1 MSNIEGNA
9 FRFLLQEGNQPFLSS
24 RCYIEADPKIQNRKQ
39 WVLHLDRPEGAPW
52 VFEIDD
58 IKAWM
63 LHGKPVRQ
71 IIYDRSDPKTPFRD
85 LDRDAIFREYL
96 RHLFERI
103 PAEYRNRRKYALMP
117 SISDDESRA
126 RYREAVEAAIPEVT
140 VLPEPEMVAE
150 YFRLLERS
158 LELEPGRNNVVLVVD
173 TGAST
178 ANMTLIVTRRD
189 RTIVD
194 VDATGAQRDLR
205 LRALRGDSAGNAGHW
220 VDLRLAKLLGAEQPD
235 AAFLR
240 TIEQAK
246 VEVSLNKAESA
257 PIASPA
263 GALLGTIDRDL
274 LESVTAELW
283 GELQPLFERLCE
295 RLYENQT
302 SSEDAKRKS
311 EERRSSLNVN
321 GPGDAHRLIDTVLLA
336 GGTSLLP
343 GFEENMLA
351 SIFPDGHRPKV
362 LRVGDAFPIVA
373 AVGGLAHVLHNYR
386 PSRLREPREADSE
399 IFTAPLEATLPYPVL
414 LGIKDAQQREQY
426 VTLLDPSDPFIDD
439 GGKRPIEELPLL
451 AVGAQPKTRL
461 LPGSGAT
468 VDARRGRQFKPI
480 LVKQSPGKMDFEWD
494 PLRQRAAVSSSQ
506 VERTSHLWIEVRKLV
521 GRDEPA
527 LAPYEGVLLPDA
539 LAVDGAEDI
548 ILDLGMSKIV
558 AVTADRGW
566 ISTDELERIVR
577 GERPAEPLVIAAP
590 EPKTALELR
599 PDIPIAQQEGEE
611 LLVSITGSAHLDDT
625 STEEVEQ
632 ETTAEESPARTP
644 LVSLM
649 QVAEETIARSGWGA
663 RVPEIEFAQALTTL
677 RDGIHAKAPQLSFDD
692 IVVALLGLAV
702 RPIVLLAGPP
712 GCGKS
717 SLVRFIA
724 QVLGKRRG
732 ESFHDIAVQAHW
744 TDDTILF
751 GNDGML
757 RALLGQDDA
766 AHLVLLDEFN
776 LTRPEY
782 YLSRLFHALDSG
794 SGAISLDQRIA
805 SCRVLGTLNIDES
818 SRVPSPKVV
827 DRCFLLELP
836 QIAWNADGSPLLSDL
851 GGLAPLPALPEVSL
865 NGASTDERINTV
877 LHALHNAVQAHDL
890 RHDILPSRRVLSD
903 IKALLSLHHS
913 LDLQARE
920 LLDRGELVDRLIASR
935 ILVKLSGAFDQIGPA
950 LEALGNAVEGLEELP
965 RTRRRI
971 NLARQQ
977 ARLGFVSPWQ

>member
-1 MSNIEGNA
+1 MSKIEGNA
-9 FRFLLQEGNQPFLSS
+9 FRFLLQEGDRPFLPS

-39 WVLHLDRPEGAPW
+39 WILHLDRPEGAPW

-63 LHGKPVRQ
+63 LHGKPIRQ
-71 IIYDRSDPKTPFRD
+71 IIYDRSNPNTPFRD

-103 PAEYRNRRKYALMP
+103 PAEYRSRRKYALMP
-117 SISDDESRA
+117 SISDDDSRT
-126 RYREAVEAAIPEVT
+126 RYRESIEAAIPEVT

-150 YFRLLERS
+150 YFRLLERN
-158 LELEPGRNNVVLVVD
+158 LELEPGRNNVILVVD

-189 RTIVD
+189 RTIVG

-205 LRALRGDSAGNAGHW
+205 LRALRGDSAGNTGHW

-235 AAFLR
+235 AALLR

-246 VEVSLNKAESA
+246 VEVSLNKAKSA
-257 PIASPA
+257 PIASSA
-263 GALLGTIDRDL
+263 GVLLGTIDRAL

-283 GELQPLFERLCE
+283 SELQPLFERLCQ

-302 SSEDAKRKS
+302 SSEDAKR
-311 EERRSSLNVN
+311 RSQAQRASLNVN
-321 GPGDAHRLIDTVLLA
+321 GAGDAHRLIDTILLA

-343 GFEENMLA
+343 GFEEKMLA
-351 SIFPDGHRPKV
+351 SIFRDGHRPKV
-362 LRVGDAFPIVA
+362 LRVGGTFPIA
-373 AVGGLAHVLHNYR
+373 AAAGGLAHVLHNYR

-414 LGIKDAQQREQY
+414 LGIKDGQEREHQ

-439 GGKRPIEELPLL
+439 GGKRRIEELPPL
-451 AVGAQPKTRL
+451 AEGAQPKTRL
-461 LPGSGAT
+461 VPGGGAT
-468 VDARRGRQFKPI
+468 VEARRGRQFKPI

-494 PLRQRAAVSSSQ
+494 PLRQRALVSSSQ

-527 LAPYEGVLLPDA
+527 PAPYEGVLLPDA

-566 ISTDELERIVR
+566 ITTDQLERIVR
-577 GERPAEPLVIAAP
+577 GEKPAETLEIAAP
-590 EPKTALELR
+590 EPQTTSDFR
-599 PDIPIAQQEGEE
+599 PEIPIAQQEGEE
-611 LLVSITGSAHLDDT
+611 VLVFTTGVALDDAGT
-625 STEEVEQ
+625 GEIGQ
-632 ETTAEESPARTP
+632 ETKAAKSMVSPP
-644 LVSLM
+644 SGSLSQM
-649 QVAEETIARSGWGA
+649 PQKTIARSGWEA
-663 RVPEIEFAQALTTL
+663 RITEIEFAQALTTL

-724 QVLGKRRG
+724 QILGKRRG

-744 TDDTILF
+744 TDDSILF

-757 RALLGQDDA
+757 RSLLGDDGS

-782 YLSRLFHALDSG
+782 YLSRFFHALDSG
-794 SGAISLDQRIA
+794 SGAISVDQRIA

-836 QIAWNADGSPLLSDL
+836 QIAWDLDGPPLLSHL
-851 GGLAPLPALPEVSL
+851 GDLAPLPALPLVSL
-865 NGASTDERINTV
+865 NGASTDERINAV
-877 LHALHNAVQAHDL
+877 LHALHTAVQAQDL
-890 RHDILPSRRVLSD
+890 RQDLLPSRRVLSD

-913 LDLQARE
+913 LDLQARD

-950 LEALGNAVEGLEELP
+950 LDAVGHAVEGLEELP

>member
-85 LDRDAIFREYL
+85 LERDAIFREYL

-103 PAEYRNRRKYALMP
+103 PAEYRSRRKYALMP

-246 VEVSLNKAESA
+246 IEVSLDKAESA

-263 GALLGTIDRDL
+263 GALLGTIDRAL

-283 GELQPLFERLCE
+283 SELQPLFERLCE

-343 GFEENMLA
+343 EFEEKMRA

-362 LRVGDAFPIVA
+362 LRVGDAFPIE
-373 AVGGLAHVLHNYR
+373 
-386 PSRLREPREADSE
+386 RE
-399 IFTAPLEATLPYPVL
+399 
-414 LGIKDAQQREQY
+414 
-426 VTLLDPSDPFIDD
+426 
-439 GGKRPIEELPLL
+439 
-451 AVGAQPKTRL
+451 KT
-461 LPGSGAT
+461 S
-468 VDARRGRQFKPI
+468 
-480 LVKQSPGKMDFEWD
+480 
-494 PLRQRAAVSSSQ
+494 
-506 VERTSHLWIEVRKLV
+506 
-521 GRDEPA
+521 
-527 LAPYEGVLLPDA
+527 
-539 LAVDGAEDI
+539 
-548 ILDLGMSKIV
+548 
-558 AVTADRGW
+558 
-566 ISTDELERIVR
+566 
-577 GERPAEPLVIAAP
+577 
-590 EPKTALELR
+590 
-599 PDIPIAQQEGEE
+599 
-611 LLVSITGSAHLDDT
+611 LVSPNTPGTTG
-625 STEEVEQ
+625 
-632 ETTAEESPARTP
+632 
-644 LVSLM
+644 
-649 QVAEETIARSGWGA
+649 I
-663 RVPEIEFAQALTTL
+663 
-677 RDGIHAKAPQLSFDD
+677 
-692 IVVALLGLAV
+692 
-702 RPIVLLAGPP
+702 
-712 GCGKS
+712 
-717 SLVRFIA
+717 
-724 QVLGKRRG
+724 
-732 ESFHDIAVQAHW
+732 
-744 TDDTILF
+744 
-751 GNDGML
+751 
-757 RALLGQDDA
+757 DA
-766 AHLVLLDEFN
+766 
-776 LTRPEY
+776 
-782 YLSRLFHALDSG
+782 
-794 SGAISLDQRIA
+794 
-805 SCRVLGTLNIDES
+805 
-818 SRVPSPKVV
+818 
-827 DRCFLLELP
+827 
-836 QIAWNADGSPLLSDL
+836 
-851 GGLAPLPALPEVSL
+851 
-865 NGASTDERINTV
+865 
-877 LHALHNAVQAHDL
+877 
-890 RHDILPSRRVLSD
+890 
-903 IKALLSLHHS
+903 
-913 LDLQARE
+913 
-920 LLDRGELVDRLIASR
+920 
-935 ILVKLSGAFDQIGPA
+935 
-950 LEALGNAVEGLEELP
+950 
-965 RTRRRI
+965 
-971 NLARQQ
+971 
-977 ARLGFVSPWQ
+977 

>member
-1 MSNIEGNA
+1 MEGNA
-9 FRFLLQEGNQPFLSS
+9 FRFLLQENDQPFLSS
-24 RCYIEADPKIQNRKQ
+24 RCYIEADPRIQKSKQ
-39 WVLHLDRPEGAPW
+39 WILHLDRPEEAPW

-71 IIYDRSDPKTPFRD
+71 FIYDRSDPKTPFRD
-85 LDRDAIFREYL
+85 LDRDAVFREYL

-103 PAEYRNRRKYALMP
+103 PAEYRSRRKYVLMP

-126 RYREAVEAAIPEVT
+126 RYREAVEAAIPEAM

-158 LELEPGRNNVVLVVD
+158 LELKPGRNNVVLVVD

-189 RTIVD
+189 QTIVD

-246 VEVSLNKAESA
+246 IEVSLDKVESA
-257 PIASPA
+257 RIASPA
-263 GALLGTIDRDL
+263 GALLGVIDRAL
-274 LESVTAELW
+274 LESVTTELW
-283 GELQPLFERLCE
+283 GELQPLFEGLCG

-302 SSEDAKRKS
+302 SSEDAKRRS

-321 GPGDAHRLIDTVLLA
+321 GPGDAHRLIDMVLLA

-343 GFEENMLA
+343 GFEEKMLA

-362 LRVGDAFPIVA
+362 LRVGDAFPIAA

-386 PSRLREPREADSE
+386 PSRLRQPREADSE

-451 AVGAQPKTRL
+451 AEGAQPKARM

-468 VDARRGRQFKPI
+468 IEARRGRPFKPI
-480 LVKQSPGKMDFEWD
+480 LVRESPGKMDFEWD
-494 PLRQRAAVSSSQ
+494 PIRQRAAVSSSQ

-521 GRDEPA
+521 RRDEPA
-527 LAPYEGVLLPDA
+527 VAPYEGVLLPDA

-558 AVTADRGW
+558 AVTADQGW
-566 ISTDELERIVR
+566 ISTNELERIVR
-577 GERPAEPLVIAAP
+577 GEKRAETLEVAAAALEMP
-590 EPKTALELR
+590 LELR
-599 PDIPIAQQEGEE
+599 PEIPIAQQEGEE
-611 LLVSITGSAHLDDT
+611 LVVSITRLAQFDDT
-625 STEEVEQ
+625 STEEAGPEV
-632 ETTAEESPARTP
+632 A
-644 LVSLM
+644 
-649 QVAEETIARSGWGA
+649 VAELTASPPPVPLPQVSEEAIARSGWGA
-663 RVPEIEFAQALTTL
+663 RMPEMEFAQALTTL
-677 RDGIHAKAPQLSFDD
+677 RDGIHAKTPQLPFDD
-692 IVVALLGLAV
+692 IVVALLGLSV

-724 QVLGKRRG
+724 QILGKRSG
-732 ESFHDIAVQAHW
+732 ENFHDIAVQSHW
-744 TDDTILF
+744 TDDNVLF
-751 GNDGML
+751 GKDGML
-757 RALLGQDDA
+757 RALLGEADL

-794 SGAISLDQRIA
+794 SGAISADQRIA

-827 DRCFLLELP
+827 DRSFLLELP
-836 QIAWNADGSPLLSDL
+836 QIAWDADGPPLLSDL
-851 GGLAPLPALPEVSL
+851 GGLAPLPALPEVSV
-865 NGASTDERINTV
+865 NGASTDERISNVLRV
-877 LHALHNAVQAHDL
+877 LHIAVQANDL
-890 RHDILPSRRVLSD
+890 RHDLLPSRRVLSD
-903 IKALLSLHHS
+903 IRTLLSLHQS

-950 LEALGNAVEGLEELP
+950 LEAIGNAVEGLEELP

-977 ARLGFVSPWQ
+977 AKLGFVSPWQ